1 MTHAQDT
8 SSNREAPSGAAPQP
22 GRQRVIA
29 FNCKGCHRRYHVPV
43 ALCGRTVRCKH
54 CDTYRVIP
62 MVSDPPL
69 SEADQPA
76 EV

>member
-1 MTHAQDT
+1 MTQT
-8 SSNREAPSGAAPQP
+8 QESSSDQAVSSGAAPPP
-22 GRQRVIA
+22 GRRRIIA

-43 ALCGRTVRCKH
+43 ALCGRTVRCKR

-62 MVSDPPL
+62 MVSDAPL
-69 SEADQPA
+69 SEAEQPA